1 MRRLSHSVRVWAQGG
16 RPGKAER
23 GRQEKAGPVRQKGAG
38 REEMKRIDDEPGRG
52 GHSSSILSF
61 DMMRSN
67 ARGPVDL
74 RALLPF
80 GMMMRSA
87 ERRPGG
93 PLLSTFR
100 FWIMMMRRDE
110 RGRRRDL
117 RSSLFV
123 FHRKADLVHR
133 ERRDRALRVSVH
145 QVRTGRRPVAVPVQL
160 NYLPRAHAIPYA

>member
-1 MRRLSHSVRVWAQGG
+1 
-16 RPGKAER
+16 
-23 GRQEKAGPVRQKGAG
+23 
-38 REEMKRIDDEPGRG
+38 
-52 GHSSSILSF
+52 
-61 DMMRSN
+61 MMRSN